1 VLLVLGILDRAQLA
15 VEGKGLL
22 LVLEPDEDGGGA
34 EVVGLCVDVV
44 DEAVLGA
51 RPLDLDALVSGELV
65 LEGGA
70 DAEHVLAED
79 ELRFLVLTAERD
91 RVGAVGVEDK
101 GLGHSCVCLSCGT
114 YKKRGRHA
122 SIFSNTI

>member
-1 VLLVLGILDRAQLA
+1 MLLVLGILDRAQLP
-15 VEGKGLL
+15 VEGGGLL

-51 RPLDLDALVSGELV
+51 RPLDLDALESGELA
-65 LEGGA
+65 LTSGA

-79 ELRFLVLTAERD
+79 ELCRLGIAGERD
-91 RVGAVGVEDK
+91 LVGAVGVEDCRR
-101 GLGHSCVCLSCGT
+101 GHSCSSL
-114 YKKRGRHA
+114 
-122 SIFSNTI
+122 